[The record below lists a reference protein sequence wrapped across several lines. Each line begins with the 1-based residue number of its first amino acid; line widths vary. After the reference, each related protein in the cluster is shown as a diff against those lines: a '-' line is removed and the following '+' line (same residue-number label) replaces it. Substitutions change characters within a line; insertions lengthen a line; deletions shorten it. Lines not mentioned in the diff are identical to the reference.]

1 MNSRTKRYQRLLRQV
16 ARELDEKPTTEIVK
30 HVATLRLMRESL
42 QIRLLAGERVDPS
55 DVLKL
60 DEALKQY
67 LPQGKPITV
76 HVEIVDSSPHE
87 PLPPPPPPDPPPS
100 APPPTDTKPSP
111 PAPLPA
117 AASNVV
123 ELPRRGGSIHDAVL
137 PDGTPARMAR
147 SELWRYGAASAPVPD
162 RGAAH
167 SLPPIPP
174 ECFPK

>member
-1 MNSRTKRYQRLLRQV
+1 MPMNSRTKRYLGLLRQV
-16 ARELDEKPTTEIVK
+16 ARELDEKPNAEIVK

-42 QIRLLAGERVDPS
+42 QIRLLAGERINPS
-55 DVLKL
+55 DVLAL
-60 DEALKQY
+60 DAALKQY

-76 HVEIVDSSPHE
+76 QIEVVDPV
-87 PLPPPPPPDPPPS
+87 PLPEPSPPT
-100 APPPTDTKPSP
+100 PPPTETKPSP

-137 PDGTPARMAR
+137 PDGTQARMAR
-147 SELWRYGAASAPVPD
+147 SELWRYGSASDPVPD
-162 RGAAH
+162 AAH